1 MTESLKALQR
11 KLDERLPRLK
21 DFLALTR
28 ADKPIGIYLLLWPT
42 LSALWIAAEGWPGWH
57 LFIVFSLGTLLTR
70 SAGCIVNDLA
80 DRKFDVSVQRTEGR
94 PLVTGRV
101 DSMEAIMLGIG
112 LLFICL
118 LLVLTTN
125 LYTVALSVVAVIV
138 AMIYPFMKR
147 VTYLPQA
154 ILGIAFSMGIPMAFS
169 AVNNEVANVAWIL
182 LIANL
187 LLVVAYDTQY
197 AMVDRD
203 DDIKLGIKSTAILF
217 ADLDKAMIGVLQV
230 SFIITMLL
238 IPRSV
243 ELGAWYYLGLSVA
256 AGLLVYQQYLIRD
269 RSREGCFNAF
279 LNNHW
284 VGFAVFLGIIVHYV
298 SN

>member
-1 MTESLKALQR
+1 MTERLKVLQR
-11 KLDERLPRLK
+11 KLDERLPRLN

-28 ADKPIGIYLLLWPT
+28 LDKPIGIYLLLWPT

-57 LFIVFSLGTLLTR
+57 LLIVFSLGTLLTR

-80 DRKFDVSVQRTEGR
+80 DQKFDVAVQRTKGR

-101 DSMEAIMLGIG
+101 DSTEAMILAIS
-112 LLFICL
+112 LLFVCL

-125 LYTVALSVVAVIV
+125 LYTVLLSVVAVIV
-138 AMIYPFMKR
+138 ATIYPFMKR

-154 ILGIAFSMGIPMAFS
+154 VLGIAFSMGIPMAFS

-203 DDIKLGIKSTAILF
+203 DDIRLGIKSTAILF

-230 SFIITMLL
+230 SFLVTMLL

-243 ELGAWYYLGLSVA
+243 DLGLWYYLGLCVA
-256 AGLLVYQQYLIRD
+256 GGLLIYQQYLIRD
-269 RSREGCFNAF
+269 RTRDGCFAAF

-284 VGFAVFLGIIVHYV
+284 VGMAVFAGIVVHYL